1 MTENMENT
9 MFSLFY
15 CIIDVTLTRC
25 RHEKYTLSFFFQ
37 YKEKFVLRVCIMI
50 NLIKT

>member
-25 RHEKYTLSFFFQ
+25 RHEKYTLSFFFFSTRKNLF
-37 YKEKFVLRVCIMI
+37 YEFVS
-50 NLIKT
+50 